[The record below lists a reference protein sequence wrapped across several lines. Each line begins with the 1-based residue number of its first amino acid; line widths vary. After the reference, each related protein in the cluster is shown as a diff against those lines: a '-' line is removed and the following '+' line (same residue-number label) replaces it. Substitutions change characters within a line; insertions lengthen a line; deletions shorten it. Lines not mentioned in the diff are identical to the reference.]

1 MCVDLYIP
9 VYVVEALT
17 VGRIDID
24 GQLPCV
30 APVGNVLSC
39 KGICGALQPDD
50 DGLYCF
56 WIFGLGKVEVAI
68 GSVEEAVGAACY
80 LAKECFNIHCCDG
93 VDGLN
98 GVYGEPLH
106 SSGLQNPALPLPVM
120 P

>member
-68 GSVEEAVGAACY
+68 GSVEDILLKNALISIV
-80 LAKECFNIHCCDG
+80 
-93 VDGLN
+93 VMGLM
-98 GVYGEPLH
+98 G
-106 SSGLQNPALPLPVM
+106 
-120 P
+120 